1 MMKRLVHGLLGLLLL
16 LVVLGHGVALIHMAY
31 SPACWAGCLETLQT
45 ERGWGLLAGLA
56 LVGLLVA
63 YLVTGVRPRSGGDQ
77 YLSFTRNGA
86 TVSILLRAVTD
97 YIARIGDEF
106 AAIVAMKPRVRP
118 RGRTMEVDLEL
129 RLKAGTQIPELC
141 QMLQERV
148 RERLAQDL
156 GLTDIKRIRVQVK
169 EIVGEPE
176 PADPMVDGLGA

>member
-1 MMKRLVHGLLGLLLL
+1 MVHGLLGLLLL

-31 SPACWAGCLETLQT
+31 SPTCWAAGLEALQA
-45 ERGWGLLAGLA
+45 ERGWALLAGLV
-56 LVGLLVA
+56 LLGLLIA
-63 YLVTGVRPRSGGDQ
+63 YLITGIRPRASGDQ

-97 YIARIGDEF
+97 YITRIGEEF

-129 RLKAGTQIPELC
+129 RIKAGTQIPELC
-141 QMLQERV
+141 QLLQERV
-148 RERLAQDL
+148 RESLAQDL

-176 PADPMVDGLGA
+176 PSDPVVDGLGA